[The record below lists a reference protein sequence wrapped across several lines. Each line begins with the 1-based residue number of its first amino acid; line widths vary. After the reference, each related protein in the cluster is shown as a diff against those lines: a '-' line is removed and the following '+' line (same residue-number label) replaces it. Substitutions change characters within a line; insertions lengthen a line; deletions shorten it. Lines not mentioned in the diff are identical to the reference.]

1 MQAPMNRNHQS
12 QKQIAVA
19 IGRLETFLSY
29 ISDKIK
35 SNTVKMQASF
45 ENMNDMAT
53 KHMETISESE
63 LSINEDQLNTFN
75 EFMIAQ
81 ERYD

>member
-1 MQAPMNRNHQS
+1 MCE
-12 QKQIAVA
+12 A
-19 IGRLETFLSY
+19 IDRLETFLSY
-29 ISDKIK
+29 IGDKIK

-45 ENMNDMAT
+45 ENMNET
-53 KHMETISESE
+53 TGRPMETISESE

-81 ERYD
+81 EKHDQ

>member
-1 MQAPMNRNHQS
+1 MGE
-12 QKQIAVA
+12 A
-19 IGRLETFLSY
+19 IDRLETFLSY

-35 SNTVKMQASF
+35 SNTVKMQVSF
-45 ENMNDMAT
+45 ENMNET
-53 KHMETISESE
+53 TGRPIETISESE

-81 ERYD
+81 EKHDQ